1 LREILTL
8 IEVGSDLGVG
18 RDDWVVMHLLENRFE
33 NQMVIVMQ
41 INFLHFFFIY
51 IYIYRHFNYDEHNIN
66 IQ

>member
-18 RDDWVVMHLLENRFE
+18 SDDWVVMHLLENRFE

-41 INFLHFFFIY
+41 INFLQFIY
-51 IYIYRHFNYDEHNIN
+51 IYIDISTMMNITTTFSS
-66 IQ
+66 